1 MIKSSIT
8 HTILDLT
15 LYALLSVIWLSV
27 PSYSWAKGD
36 DRLITN
42 RSVLYIPH
50 SVHHSH
56 CKKAVDIG
64 INPSS
69 PNIHIQILQAD
80 LHIFPYR
87 IRTEIDKRSR
97 HFGSYNCRQTT
108 SSGFKDISR
117 TNYSVQGL
125 RFIQW
130 IAFFN
135 PLGSP
140 YWLKHAMESFMIF
153 TFSAIVHHII
163 LHYFPQQDFAKWLGM
178 KCNCI

>member
-8 HTILDLT
+8 NIILDFT

-50 SVHHSH
+50 SVHHGH

-69 PNIHIQILQAD
+69 PNIHIQILQTD

-87 IRTEIDKRSR
+87 IRREIDKRSR
-97 HFGSYNCRQTT
+97 HFGPYNFRQTT
-108 SSGFKDISR
+108 SSGFKPGYFKDKLQSSR
-117 TNYSVQGL
+117 PKIYSMNRHSLTPLDHPIGLNTPWSHL
-125 RFIQW
+125 RFLLLRPSLI
-130 IAFFN
+130 
-135 PLGSP
+135 
-140 YWLKHAMESFMIF
+140 
-153 TFSAIVHHII
+153 T
-163 LHYFPQQDFAKWLGM
+163 
-178 KCNCI
+178 